1 MDNLI
6 GTILEERYRIGEL
19 IGSGGMA
26 NVYKATD
33 LIDGTVVAVKILRE
47 ECRSNSELVRRFK
60 NESKAISVLDHPN
73 IVKVYDFSM
82 TEEMQYI
89 IMEYIDGIT
98 LKEYME
104 YRGQPLTYKETLHF
118 ITQILAALQH
128 AHDRGIVHRDIK
140 PQNMMLLSD
149 SSIKVMDFGIAR
161 FSRSENQTMTDK
173 AIGSVHYISP
183 EQARG
188 GATDAKADLYSVG
201 VMMYEMLAGRLP
213 FESDSPVS
221 VALKQISDT
230 ATPLRELN
238 PAVPEALAAITERA
252 MAKDPRERY
261 PSAQAM
267 LADIEEFKRNPSVK
281 FEYQYLTDS
290 APTRY
295 VDKVVGKTADQQSG
309 ARRAAPKKTGAS
321 SRGGAQKRKP
331 QKKRRLLLPILAGMA
346 AAFLIGSSILVYWI
360 FKHQSNGMFSQH
372 ADVELPNFIG
382 LSYEQIKE
390 QYQDTQFYFVSEE
403 EYNEEYA
410 AGTVCDQYPRAQ
422 TADNP
427 KIVKDNAKIVLTVSK
442 GVEIISM
449 PDLSGMT
456 RAEATSECR
465 RLGLMPTFR
474 SVQVPIGQSSG
485 IVMSTEPLVGTQV
498 EVNTS
503 NSAITVY
510 ISQQEVD
517 KSTTVPTLV
526 GMTSLND
533 AQAAIR
539 SAQLVLGAYTEEYSD
554 TVPAG
559 AIISQDPAEGSPARW
574 NDSVSVVVSKGPE
587 ARTRIITL
595 TVPHRY
601 FDTVNGDG
609 TPIQIDLASGEY
621 TFCFQDVQVGE
632 PWPYPSDGIGPR
644 SNSWTLTSTGSGTV
658 TIKWNGEVVASQGID
673 FGPSGADVSLTD
685 VRANSDVA
693 STPPENGGETNG
705 TGGTGGDSGNGT
717 GLIPEVIPVGP

>member
-6 GTILEERYRIGEL
+6 GKILEERYRIGEL
-19 IGSGGMA
+19 IGTGGMA

-73 IVKVYDFSM
+73 IVKVFDFSM
-82 TEEMQYI
+82 TEKLQYI

-118 ITQILAALQH
+118 ITQVLAALQH

-201 VMMYEMLAGRLP
+201 VMMYEMLSGRLP

-221 VALKQISDT
+221 VAIKQISDT

-267 LADIEEFKRNPSVK
+267 LADIDEFKRNPSVK

-295 VDKVVGKTADQQSG
+295 VDKVMSKTADKQG
-309 ARRAAPKKTGAS
+309 TARRAASSRNSAPKNGQRKPKK
-321 SRGGAQKRKP
+321 
-331 QKKRRLLLPILAGMA
+331 KKRRLLLPILAGMA

-360 FKHQSNGMFSQH
+360 FKEQSNGMFSQH
-372 ADVELPNFIG
+372 EDVELPNFIG
-382 LSYEQIKE
+382 FSYEQIREEYKDSLFYFKEEQKYNE
-390 QYQDTQFYFVSEE
+390 QYP
-403 EYNEEYA
+403 

-427 KIVKDNAKIVLTVSK
+427 KIVKDNAVITLTVSK
-442 GVEIISM
+442 GVEIIQM
-449 PDLSGMT
+449 PDLAGMT
-456 RAEATSECR
+456 RAEATLECR
-465 RLGLMPTFR
+465 RLGLLPTFR

-485 IVMSTEPLVGTQV
+485 IVMSTDPLVGTSV
-498 EVNTS
+498 EANTS
-503 NSAITVY
+503 NSNITVY

-517 KSTTVPTLV
+517 KSTLVPNVV
-526 GMTSLND
+526 GMTTLED
-533 AQAAIR
+533 AQTAIKAAM
-539 SAQLVLGAYTEEYSD
+539 LVLGTYNEEYSD

-559 AIISQDPAEGSPARW
+559 AVISQEPVEGSPARW
-574 NDSVSVVVSKGPE
+574 NDSVSLVISKGPE
-587 ARTRIITL
+587 ARDRTINLR
-595 TVPHRY
+595 VPKRY
-601 FDTVNGDG
+601 HVEDKNNYDLSSQPYICLFNGGEIGRWQYPETG
-609 TPIQIDLASGEY
+609 TGEMG
-621 TFCFQDVQVGE
+621 T
-632 PWPYPSDGIGPR
+632 
-644 SNSWTLTSTGSGTV
+644 SWTINSTGTGSYKITWGERTVAEGTL
-658 TIKWNGEVVASQGID
+658 D
-673 FGPSGADVSLTD
+673 FGP
-685 VRANSDVA
+685 
-693 STPPENGGETNG
+693 NGGDATHEDSHANADKLPEPPKQNG
-705 TGGTGGDSGNGT
+705 EDNNNGGDNGGNNDDNNSGNNVDGANNDN
-717 GLIPEVIPVGP
+717 

>member
-6 GTILEERYRIGEL
+6 GKIIEERYRIGEL
-19 IGSGGMA
+19 IGTGGMA

-82 TEEMQYI
+82 TEKIQYI

-188 GATDAKADLYSVG
+188 GATNAKADLYSVG
-201 VMMYEMLAGRLP
+201 VMMYEMLSGRLP

-221 VALKQISDT
+221 VAIKQISDT
-230 ATPLRELN
+230 PTPLRELN

-267 LADIEEFKRNPSVK
+267 LADIDEFKRNPSVK

-295 VDKVVGKTADQQSG
+295 VDKVMSKTADNQAGG
-309 ARRAAPKKTGAS
+309 ARRAAPGKKGAPK
-321 SRGGAQKRKP
+321 GGAKKSAKP
-331 QKKRRLLLPILAGMA
+331 GAKKKRRLLLPILAGMA
-346 AAFLIGSSILVYWI
+346 TAFLIGACILVYLI
-360 FKHQSNGMFSQH
+360 FKNESNGMFSQH

-382 LSYEQIKE
+382 VSYEQIKE
-390 QYQDTQFYFVSEE
+390 QYKDTPFYFALEE
-403 EYNEEYA
+403 EYNEEYP

-427 KIVKDNAKIVLTVSK
+427 KMVKDNAKITLTVSR
-442 GVEIISM
+442 GVQVINM

-456 RAEATSECR
+456 RAEAANECR

-474 SVQVPIGQSSG
+474 SQPVPIGQSSG
-485 IVMSTEPLVGTQV
+485 IVLSTDPLVGTPV
-498 EVNTS
+498 EVNTK
-503 NSAITVY
+503 NSGITVY
-510 ISQQEVD
+510 ISQQEID
-517 KSTTVPTLV
+517 KSTIVPNLV
-526 GMTSLND
+526 GMTTLND
-533 AQAAIR
+533 AQNALR
-539 SAQLVLGAYTEEYSD
+539 VAQLVLGEHTEEYNDS
-554 TVPAG
+554 VPAG

-574 NDSVSVVVSKGPE
+574 NDAVSVVVSKGPE
-587 ARTRIITL
+587 TR
-595 TVPHRY
+595 
-601 FDTVNGDG
+601 
-609 TPIQIDLASGEY
+609 
-621 TFCFQDVQVGE
+621 
-632 PWPYPSDGIGPR
+632 
-644 SNSWTLTSTGSGTV
+644 TV
-658 TIKWNGEVVASQGID
+658 TIYATVHKVLRYTPGEGEPLYSEGKTVEIRMNGETVHSAPVGSEVLTITYPITSSGSATIEVVMADGSAVALPQTAD
-673 FGPSGADVSLTD
+673 FGAGGAPELYFELGLAEYDY
-685 VRANSDVA
+685 NII
-693 STPPENGGETNG
+693 PPINNISPGEGGSE
-705 TGGTGGDSGNGT
+705 GDT
-717 GLIPEVIPVGP
+717 TVEPQPEG

>member
-6 GTILEERYRIGEL
+6 GKILEERYRIGEL
-19 IGSGGMA
+19 IGAGGMA

-82 TEEMQYI
+82 TEKIQYI

-118 ITQILAALQH
+118 ITQVLAALQH

-140 PQNMMLLSD
+140 PQNIMLLSD

-201 VMMYEMLAGRLP
+201 VMMYEMLSGRLP

-221 VALKQISDT
+221 VAIKQISDT

-267 LADIEEFKRNPSVK
+267 LADIDEFKRNPSVK

-295 VDKVVGKTADQQSG
+295 VDKVMSKTADKQQST
-309 ARRAAPKKTGAS
+309 ARRAAPSRTGAPKK
-321 SRGGAQKRKP
+321 GAAKTKR
-331 QKKRRLLLPILAGMA
+331 KKRRLLLPILAGMA
-346 AAFLIGSSILVYWI
+346 AAFLIGSCILVYWI
-360 FKHQSNGMFSQH
+360 FKEQSNGMFDQH
-372 ADVELPNFIG
+372 KDVELPNFIG
-382 LSYEQIKE
+382 LSYDQIRE
-390 QYQDTQFYFVSEE
+390 QYKESQFYFKEE
-403 EYNEEYA
+403 QEYNEQNS
-410 AGTVCDQYPRAQ
+410 AGIICDQYPRAQ
-422 TADNP
+422 TADAP
-427 KIVKDNAKIVLTVSK
+427 KIVKDNAVITLTVSK

-449 PDLSGMT
+449 PDLTGMT
-456 RAEATSECR
+456 RAEATNECR
-465 RLGLMPTFR
+465 RFGLLPTFR

-485 IVMSTEPLVGTQV
+485 IVMSTEPLVGTSV
-498 EVNTS
+498 EANTS
-503 NSAITVY
+503 NSKITVY
-510 ISQQEVD
+510 ISQQEANKNVL
-517 KSTTVPTLV
+517 VPSVV
-526 GMTSLND
+526 GMTSLED
-533 AQAAIR
+533 ARTAIK
-539 SAQLVLGAYTEEYSD
+539 AVMLELGTYTEEYSD

-559 AIISQDPAEGSPARW
+559 AIISQDPVDGVQRYRARGHGIAGSGGRLSRPLARSGVCGGLQGAGAENKDGHAEGA
-574 NDSVSVVVSKGPE
+574 
-587 ARTRIITL
+587 
-595 TVPHRY
+595 
-601 FDTVNGDG
+601 
-609 TPIQIDLASGEY
+609 
-621 TFCFQDVQVGE
+621 E
-632 PWPYPSDGIGPR
+632 P
-644 SNSWTLTSTGSGTV
+644 V
-658 TIKWNGEVVASQGID
+658 
-673 FGPSGADVSLTD
+673 
-685 VRANSDVA
+685 
-693 STPPENGGETNG
+693 
-705 TGGTGGDSGNGT
+705 
-717 GLIPEVIPVGP
+717 

>member
-6 GTILEERYRIGEL
+6 GKILEERYRIGEL
-19 IGSGGMA
+19 IGTGGMA

-73 IVKVYDFSM
+73 IVKVFDFSM
-82 TEEMQYI
+82 TEKIQYI

-104 YRGQPLTYKETLHF
+104 YRAQPLTYKETLHF
-118 ITQILAALQH
+118 ITQVLAALQH
-128 AHDRGIVHRDIK
+128 AHERGIVHRDIK

-201 VMMYEMLAGRLP
+201 VMMYEMLSGRLP

-221 VALKQISDT
+221 VAIKQISDT

-267 LADIEEFKRNPSVK
+267 LADIDEFKRNPSVK

-295 VDKVVGKTADQQSG
+295 VDKVMSKTADKQQG
-309 ARRAAPKKTGAS
+309 TARRAASSKNSVTKSGQRKPKK
-321 SRGGAQKRKP
+321 
-331 QKKRRLLLPILAGMA
+331 KKRRLLLPILAGMA
-346 AAFLIGSSILVYWI
+346 AAFMIGSGILVYWI
-360 FKHQSNGMFSQH
+360 FKEQSNGMFSQH
-372 ADVELPNFIG
+372 EDVELPNFIG
-382 LSYEQIKE
+382 LSYDQIKE
-390 QYQDTQFYFVSEE
+390 QYKDSLFYFKEE
-403 EYNEEYA
+403 SEYNEQYA
-410 AGTVCDQYPRAQ
+410 AGMVCDQYPRAQ

-427 KIVKDNAKIVLTVSK
+427 KIVKDNAVITLTISK
-442 GVEIISM
+442 GVEIIEM
-449 PDLSGMT
+449 PDLAGMT
-456 RAEATSECR
+456 RAEATAECR
-465 RLGLMPTFR
+465 RVGLLPTFR
-474 SVQVPIGQSSG
+474 SVPVPTGQSSG
-485 IVMSTEPLVGTQV
+485 IVMSTEPLKGTSI
-498 EVNTS
+498 EANTS
-503 NSAITVY
+503 NSKITVY

-517 KSTTVPTLV
+517 KSATVPNLI
-526 GMTSLND
+526 GMTSLDDVQTALKNVM
-533 AQAAIR
+533 
-539 SAQLVLGAYTEEYSD
+539 LVLGTYTEEFND

-559 AIISQDPAEGSPARW
+559 AIISQDPVEGSPARW
-574 NDSVSVVVSKGPE
+574 NDSVSVVISKGPE
-587 ARTRIITL
+587 ERTR
-595 TVPHRY
+595 TVTVTVHRVLNY
-601 FDTVNGDG
+601 NYETNTRVLSTGKDVVIRKDGQEIRRERVGDG
-609 TPIQIDLASGEY
+609 AL
-621 TFCFQDVQVGE
+621 TFSHD
-632 PWPYPSDGIGPR
+632 I
-644 SNSWTLTSTGSGTV
+644 TSTGTARIEVSIEGTGY
-658 TIKWNGEVVASQGID
+658 TQWKDID
-673 FGPSGADVSLTD
+673 FSPNGAPTLSFEFSMGIYDEGELPPIKSEREPD
-685 VRANSDVA
+685 ANSGNK
-693 STPPENGGETNG
+693 TPEGEENQEPEAN
-705 TGGTGGDSGNGT
+705 S
-717 GLIPEVIPVGP
+717 

>member
-6 GTILEERYRIGEL
+6 GKILEERYRISEL
-19 IGSGGMA
+19 IGTGGMA

-73 IVKVYDFSM
+73 IVKVFDFSM
-82 TEEMQYI
+82 TEKIQYI

-118 ITQILAALQH
+118 ITQVLAALQH
-128 AHDRGIVHRDIK
+128 AHERGIVHRDIK

-201 VMMYEMLAGRLP
+201 VMMYEMLSGRLP

-221 VALKQISDT
+221 VAIKQISDT

-238 PAVPEALAAITERA
+238 PAVPEALASITERA

-267 LADIEEFKRNPSVK
+267 LADIDEFKRNPSVK

-295 VDKVVGKTADQQSG
+295 VDKVMSKTADKQG
-309 ARRAAPKKTGAS
+309 TARRTASSKNTAPRNGQRKPKK
-321 SRGGAQKRKP
+321 K
-331 QKKRRLLLPILAGMA
+331 KKRRLLLPILAGMA

-360 FKHQSNGMFSQH
+360 FKEQSNGMFSPH
-372 ADVELPNFIG
+372 EDVELPNFIG
-382 LSYEQIKE
+382 LSYDQIKE
-390 QYQDTQFYFVSEE
+390 QYKDSQFYFKEE
-403 EYNEEYA
+403 SEYNEQYA
-410 AGTVCDQYPRAQ
+410 AGLICDQYPRAQ

-427 KIVKDNAKIVLTVSK
+427 KIVKDNAVITLTVSK
-442 GVEIISM
+442 GVQVIEM
-449 PDLSGMT
+449 PNLAGMT
-456 RAEATSECR
+456 RAEATAECR
-465 RLGLMPTFR
+465 RLGLLPTFR
-474 SVQVPIGQSSG
+474 SVLVPPGQSSG
-485 IVMSTEPLVGTQV
+485 FVMSTDPLVGTSV
-498 EVNTS
+498 EANTS
-503 NSAITVY
+503 NSKVTVY
-510 ISQQEVD
+510 ISQQEMD
-517 KSTTVPTLV
+517 KSATVPNLV
-526 GMTSLND
+526 GMTTLED
-533 AQAAIR
+533 AQTALKNAM
-539 SAQLVLGAYTEEYSD
+539 LVLGAYTEEYSD

-559 AIISQDPAEGSPARW
+559 AIISQDPVEGSPARW
-574 NDSVSVVVSKGPE
+574 NDSVSVVVSLGPE
-587 ARTRIITL
+587 FRTRRVTL
-595 TVPHRY
+595 EVLHRY
-601 FDTVNGDG
+601 KENDPSYDVSNESYELYIDGNLISSQSYPAGATGAQNLVWEITSSGKSSYDIWRRGDG
-609 TPIQIDLASGEY
+609 TPIQAGE
-621 TFCFQDVQVGE
+621 
-632 PWPYPSDGIGPR
+632 
-644 SNSWTLTSTGSGTV
+644 
-658 TIKWNGEVVASQGID
+658 ID
-673 FGPSGADVSLTD
+673 FGIDGGDI
-685 VRANSDVA
+685 VA
-693 STPPENGGETNG
+693 WTPGGDTNESPTPTPPPPVQGDGEG
-705 TGGTGGDSGNGT
+705 A
-717 GLIPEVIPVGP
+717 E

>member
-6 GTILEERYRIGEL
+6 GKILEERYRIGEL
-19 IGSGGMA
+19 IGAGGMA

-82 TEEMQYI
+82 TEKIQYI

-118 ITQILAALQH
+118 ITQVLAALQH

-140 PQNMMLLSD
+140 PQNIMLLSD

-201 VMMYEMLAGRLP
+201 VMMYEMLSGRLP

-221 VALKQISDT
+221 VAIKQISDT

-267 LADIEEFKRNPSVK
+267 LADIDEFKRNPSVK

-295 VDKVVGKTADQQSG
+295 VDKVMSKTADKQQST
-309 ARRAAPKKTGAS
+309 ARRAAPSRTGAPKK
-321 SRGGAQKRKP
+321 GAAKTKR
-331 QKKRRLLLPILAGMA
+331 KKRRLLLPILAGMA
-346 AAFLIGSSILVYWI
+346 AAFLIGSCILVYWI
-360 FKHQSNGMFSQH
+360 FKEQSNGMFDQH
-372 ADVELPNFIG
+372 KDVELPNFIG
-382 LSYEQIKE
+382 LSYDQIRE
-390 QYQDTQFYFVSEE
+390 QYKESQFYFKEE
-403 EYNEEYA
+403 QEYNEQYS
-410 AGTVCDQYPRAQ
+410 AGIICDQYPRAQ
-422 TADNP
+422 TADDP
-427 KIVKDNAKIVLTVSK
+427 KIVKDNAVITLTVSK

-449 PDLSGMT
+449 PDLTGMT
-456 RAEATSECR
+456 RAEATNECR
-465 RLGLMPTFR
+465 RFGLLPTFR

-485 IVMSTEPLVGTQV
+485 IVMSTEPLVGTSV
-498 EVNTS
+498 EANTS
-503 NSAITVY
+503 NSKITVY
-510 ISQQEVD
+510 ISQQEANKNVL
-517 KSTTVPTLV
+517 VPSVV
-526 GMTSLND
+526 GMTSLED
-533 AQAAIR
+533 ARTAIK
-539 SAQLVLGAYTEEYSD
+539 AVMLELGTYTEEYSD

-559 AIISQDPAEGSPARW
+559 AIISQDPVDGSPARW
-574 NDSVSVVVSKGPE
+574 HDLVSVVVSKGPE
-587 ARTRIITL
+587 PRTRTVTL
-595 TVPHRY
+595 RVLNRY
-601 FDTVNGDG
+601 KGDDPSFDLFGKSYQCYFNDQPYGDQW
-609 TPIQIDLASGEY
+609 T
-621 TFCFQDVQVGE
+621 
-632 PWPYPSDGIGPR
+632 YPDSAGPQET
-644 SNSWTLTSTGSGTV
+644 SWTITSTGSGT
-658 TIKWNGEVVASQGID
+658 IRIEGAGETWSESID
-673 FGPSGADVSLTD
+673 FGPGGRDLLC
-685 VRANSDVA
+685 
-693 STPPENGGETNG
+693 EFNGGDTNTKPAEPPDPEPDPDPDPDEG
-705 TGGTGGDSGNGT
+705 NGGGDT
-717 GLIPEVIPVGP
+717 

>member
-6 GTILEERYRIGEL
+6 GKILEERYRIGEL
-19 IGSGGMA
+19 IGAGGMA

-82 TEEMQYI
+82 TEKIQYI

-118 ITQILAALQH
+118 ITQVLAALQH

-140 PQNMMLLSD
+140 PQNIMLLSD

-201 VMMYEMLAGRLP
+201 VMMYEMLSGRLP

-221 VALKQISDT
+221 VAIKQISDT

-267 LADIEEFKRNPSVK
+267 LADIDEFKRNPSVK

-295 VDKVVGKTADQQSG
+295 VDKVMSKTADKQQST
-309 ARRAAPKKTGAS
+309 ARRAAPSRTGAPKK
-321 SRGGAQKRKP
+321 GAAKTKR
-331 QKKRRLLLPILAGMA
+331 KKRRLLLPILAGMA
-346 AAFLIGSSILVYWI
+346 AAFLIGSCILVYWI
-360 FKHQSNGMFSQH
+360 FKEQSNGMFDQH
-372 ADVELPNFIG
+372 KDVELPNFIG
-382 LSYEQIKE
+382 LSYDQIRE
-390 QYQDTQFYFVSEE
+390 QYKESQFYFKEE
-403 EYNEEYA
+403 QEYNEQYS
-410 AGTVCDQYPRAQ
+410 AGIICDQYPRAQ
-422 TADNP
+422 TAD
-427 KIVKDNAKIVLTVSK
+427 D
-442 GVEIISM
+442 
-449 PDLSGMT
+449 
-456 RAEATSECR
+456 
-465 RLGLMPTFR
+465 
-474 SVQVPIGQSSG
+474 
-485 IVMSTEPLVGTQV
+485 
-498 EVNTS
+498 
-503 NSAITVY
+503 
-510 ISQQEVD
+510 
-517 KSTTVPTLV
+517 
-526 GMTSLND
+526 
-533 AQAAIR
+533 
-539 SAQLVLGAYTEEYSD
+539 
-554 TVPAG
+554 
-559 AIISQDPAEGSPARW
+559 
-574 NDSVSVVVSKGPE
+574 
-587 ARTRIITL
+587 
-595 TVPHRY
+595 
-601 FDTVNGDG
+601 
-609 TPIQIDLASGEY
+609 
-621 TFCFQDVQVGE
+621 
-632 PWPYPSDGIGPR
+632 PR
-644 SNSWTLTSTGSGTV
+644 S
-658 TIKWNGEVVASQGID
+658 
-673 FGPSGADVSLTD
+673 
-685 VRANSDVA
+685 
-693 STPPENGGETNG
+693 
-705 TGGTGGDSGNGT
+705 
-717 GLIPEVIPVGP
+717 

>member
-6 GTILEERYRIGEL
+6 GKILEERYRIGEL
-19 IGSGGMA
+19 IGTGGMA

-73 IVKVYDFSM
+73 IVKVFDFSM
-82 TEEMQYI
+82 TEKIQYI

-118 ITQILAALQH
+118 ITQVLAALQH

-140 PQNMMLLSD
+140 PQNIMLLSD

-201 VMMYEMLAGRLP
+201 VMMYEMLSGRLP

-221 VALKQISDT
+221 VAIKQISDT

-238 PAVPEALAAITERA
+238 PAVPEALASITERA

-267 LADIEEFKRNPSVK
+267 LADIDEFKRNPSVK

-295 VDKVVGKTADQQSG
+295 VDKVMSKTADKQQTA
-309 ARRAAPKKTGAS
+309 ARRAAPSRSSAPKKSA
-321 SRGGAQKRKP
+321 AKKPKRR
-331 QKKRRLLLPILAGMA
+331 KRRLLLPILAGMA

-360 FKHQSNGMFSQH
+360 FKEQSNGMFVQH
-372 ADVELPNFIG
+372 KDVELPNFIG

-390 QYQDTQFYFVSEE
+390 QYKESQFYFREE
-403 EYNEEYA
+403 QKYNEQYP

-427 KIVKDNAKIVLTVSK
+427 KIVKDNAVITLTVSK
-442 GVEIISM
+442 GVEIVSM
-449 PDLSGMT
+449 PDLTGMT
-456 RAEATSECR
+456 RAEAMNECR
-465 RLGLMPTFR
+465 RIGLLPTFR

-485 IVMSTEPLVGTQV
+485 IVMSTEPLVGTSV
-498 EVNTS
+498 EANTT
-503 NSAITVY
+503 NSKITVY

-517 KSTTVPTLV
+517 KNVPVPNLV
-526 GMTSLND
+526 GMTSLED
-533 AQAAIR
+533 AQTAIK
-539 SAQLVLGAYTEEYSD
+539 AVMLELGTYTEEYSD

-559 AIISQDPAEGSPARW
+559 AIISQDPVEGSPARW
-574 NDSVSVVVSKGPE
+574 HDLVSVVVSKGPE
-587 ARTRIITL
+587 PRTRTITL

-601 FDTVNGDG
+601 INNETENKS
-609 TPIQIDLASGEY
+609 TDLASQPYQCYFNGGLIGEWKY
-621 TFCFQDVQVGE
+621 QEGASTGSWQV
-632 PWPYPSDGIGPR
+632 
-644 SNSWTLTSTGSGTV
+644 TSTGTGTV
-658 TIKWNGEVVASQGID
+658 EIKWNGESLWSSGID
-673 FGPSGADVSLTD
+673 FGPGGTDVSYTD
-685 VRANSDVA
+685 GRGNADTKLPDPPT
-693 STPPENGGETNG
+693 TPTEPTTPDTPDTPG
-705 TGGTGGDSGNGT
+705 TPGTPDT
-717 GLIPEVIPVGP
+717 

>member
-6 GTILEERYRIGEL
+6 GKILEERYRISEL
-19 IGSGGMA
+19 IGTGGMA

-73 IVKVYDFSM
+73 IVKVFDFSM
-82 TEEMQYI
+82 TEKIQYI

-118 ITQILAALQH
+118 ITQVLAALQH
-128 AHDRGIVHRDIK
+128 AHERGIVHRDIK

-201 VMMYEMLAGRLP
+201 VMMYEMLSGRLP

-221 VALKQISDT
+221 VAIKQISDT

-238 PAVPEALAAITERA
+238 PAVPEALASITERA

-267 LADIEEFKRNPSVK
+267 LADIDEFKRNPSVK

-295 VDKVVGKTADQQSG
+295 VDKVMSKTADKQG
-309 ARRAAPKKTGAS
+309 TARRTASSKNTAPRNGQRKPKK
-321 SRGGAQKRKP
+321 K
-331 QKKRRLLLPILAGMA
+331 KKRRLLLPILAGMA

-360 FKHQSNGMFSQH
+360 FKEQSNGMFSPH
-372 ADVELPNFIG
+372 EDVELPNFIG
-382 LSYEQIKE
+382 LSYDQIKE
-390 QYQDTQFYFVSEE
+390 QYKDSQFYFKEE
-403 EYNEEYA
+403 SEYNEQYA
-410 AGTVCDQYPRAQ
+410 AGLICDQYPRAQ

-427 KIVKDNAKIVLTVSK
+427 KIVKDNAVITLTVSK
-442 GVEIISM
+442 GVQVIEM
-449 PDLSGMT
+449 PNLAGMT
-456 RAEATSECR
+456 RAEATAECR
-465 RLGLMPTFR
+465 RLGLLPTFR
-474 SVQVPIGQSSG
+474 SVLVPPGQSSG
-485 IVMSTEPLVGTQV
+485 FVMSTDPLVGTSV
-498 EVNTS
+498 EANTS
-503 NSAITVY
+503 NSKVTVY
-510 ISQQEVD
+510 ISQQEMD
-517 KSTTVPTLV
+517 KSATVPNLV
-526 GMTSLND
+526 GMTTLED
-533 AQAAIR
+533 AQTALKNAM
-539 SAQLVLGAYTEEYSD
+539 LVLGAYTEEYSD

-559 AIISQDPAEGSPARW
+559 AIISQDPVEGSPARW

-587 ARTRIITL
+587 ERTRTITL
-595 TVPHRY
+595 TVSHQY
-601 FDTVNGDG
+601 KTGDAEFDISSQ
-609 TPIQIDLASGEY
+609 PY
-621 TFCFQDVQVGE
+621 RCFFNDAQVGGE
-632 PWPYPSDGIGPR
+632 WIYPSGSAGPQGT
-644 SNSWTLTSTGSGTV
+644 SWSITSTGSGTV
-658 TIKWNGEVVASQGID
+658 RIEWGGQPVWSNGID
-673 FGPSGADVSLTD
+673 FGPGGGDVGYTD
-685 VRANSDVA
+685 DRGNDDTRQEPSKA
-693 STPPENGGETNG
+693 PEGGDEDGGE
-705 TGGTGGDSGNGT
+705 
-717 GLIPEVIPVGP
+717 

>member
-6 GTILEERYRIGEL
+6 GKIIEERYRISEL
-19 IGSGGMA
+19 IGTGGMA

-73 IVKVYDFSM
+73 IVKVFDFSM
-82 TEEMQYI
+82 TEKIQYI

-104 YRGQPLTYKETLHF
+104 YRAQPLTYKETLHF
-118 ITQILAALQH
+118 ITQVLQALQH

-201 VMMYEMLAGRLP
+201 VMMYEMLSGRLP

-221 VALKQISDT
+221 VAIKQISDT
-230 ATPLRELN
+230 PTPLRELN
-238 PAVPEALAAITERA
+238 PAVPEALASITERA

-261 PSAQAM
+261 QSAQAM

-295 VDKVVGKTADQQSG
+295 VDKVMSKTADKQQTA
-309 ARRAAPKKTGAS
+309 ARRTASSKNPAPKSG
-321 SRGGAQKRKP
+321 KRKP
-331 QKKRRLLLPILAGMA
+331 KKKRRLLLPILAGMA
-346 AAFLIGSSILVYWI
+346 AAFLIGSAILVYWI
-360 FKHQSNGMFSQH
+360 FKEQSNGMFSQH
-372 ADVELPNFIG
+372 EDVELPNFIG
-382 LSYEQIKE
+382 LSYEQITE
-390 QYQDTQFYFVSEE
+390 QYKESSFYFVKEE
-403 EYNEEYA
+403 EYNEQYP
-410 AGTVCDQYPRAQ
+410 AGWVCDQYPRAQ

-427 KIVKDNAKIVLTVSK
+427 KIVKDNAKIVLTISK
-442 GVEIISM
+442 GVEIINM
-449 PDLSGMT
+449 PDLAGMT
-456 RAEATSECR
+456 RAEAMAECR

-474 SVQVPIGQSSG
+474 SVMVPIGQSG
-485 IVMSTEPLVGTQV
+485 GFVMSTDPLKGTSV
-498 EVNTS
+498 EANTS
-503 NSAITVY
+503 NSKITVY
-510 ISQQEVD
+510 ISQEERD
-517 KSTTVPTLV
+517 KSTRVPNVV
-526 GMTSLND
+526 GMLSLDD
-533 AQAAIR
+533 AQTAIKN
-539 SAQLVLGAYTEEYSD
+539 AMLVLGTYTEEYSD

-559 AIISQDPAEGSPARW
+559 AIISQLPVDGSAARW
-574 NDSVSVVVSKGPE
+574 YDAVSVVISKGPE
-587 ARTRIITL
+587 ERTKTITL
-595 TVPHRY
+595 IVT
-601 FDTVNGDG
+601 
-609 TPIQIDLASGEY
+609 
-621 TFCFQDVQVGE
+621 
-632 PWPYPSDGIGPR
+632 SD
-644 SNSWTLTSTGSGTV
+644 SNSDILSQVSFELNFNGSRGAQKLSGNKTSWQVTSTGSGSYTISWGKTTFEGGLYIDAGSVSGTV
-658 TIKWNGEVVASQGID
+658 N
-673 FGPSGADVSLTD
+673 FGPDDNGATSEVSIQVKTQEPED
-685 VRANSDVA
+685 
-693 STPPENGGETNG
+693 PPEGGGKGEKEEG
-705 TGGTGGDSGNGT
+705 DEEEGGNN
-717 GLIPEVIPVGP
+717 

>member
-6 GTILEERYRIGEL
+6 GKILEERYRIGEL
-19 IGSGGMA
+19 IGTGGMA

-73 IVKVYDFSM
+73 IVKVFDFSM
-82 TEEMQYI
+82 TEKIQYI

-104 YRGQPLTYKETLHF
+104 YRAQPLTYKETLHF
-118 ITQILAALQH
+118 ITQVLAALQH

-201 VMMYEMLAGRLP
+201 VMMYEMLSGRLP

-221 VALKQISDT
+221 VAIKQISDT

-238 PAVPEALAAITERA
+238 PAVPEALASITERA

-267 LADIEEFKRNPSVK
+267 LADIDEFKRNPSVK

-295 VDKVVGKTADQQSG
+295 VDKVMSKTADKQQTA
-309 ARRAAPKKTGAS
+309 ARRTASSKNSAPKSG
-321 SRGGAQKRKP
+321 QKKP
-331 QKKRRLLLPILAGMA
+331 KKKKRRLLLPILAGMA
-346 AAFLIGSSILVYWI
+346 AAFMIGSAILVYWI
-360 FKHQSNGMFSQH
+360 FKEQSNGMFSPH
-372 ADVELPNFIG
+372 EDVELPNFIG

-390 QYQDTQFYFVSEE
+390 QYKDSQFYFKEE
-403 EYNEEYA
+403 QEYNEQYA
-410 AGTVCDQYPRAQ
+410 AGLVCDQYPRAQ

-427 KIVKDNAKIVLTVSK
+427 KIVKDNAVITLTVSK
-442 GVEIISM
+442 GVEIIEM
-449 PDLSGMT
+449 PDLTGMT
-456 RAEATSECR
+456 RAEATNECR
-465 RLGLMPTFR
+465 RLGLLPAFR
-474 SVQVPIGQSSG
+474 SVMVPIGQSSG
-485 IVMSTEPLVGTQV
+485 IVMSTEPLKGTSI
-498 EVNTS
+498 EANTS
-503 NSAITVY
+503 NSTIIVY
-510 ISQQEVD
+510 ISQQEWD
-517 KSTTVPTLV
+517 QSTSVPNLV
-526 GMTSLND
+526 GMTSLDD
-533 AQAAIR
+533 AQTAIKNAMLEMG
-539 SAQLVLGAYTEEYSD
+539 SYTEEYSD

-559 AIISQDPAEGSPARW
+559 AIISQSPVDGTPARW
-574 NDSVSVVVSKGPE
+574 HDSVSVVISKGPE
-587 ARTRIITL
+587 ERTRTINITVHRVLAYVENKSIELSQGKTIII
-595 TVPHRY
+595 RR
-601 FDTVNGDG
+601 NGEEIRRETMG
-609 TPIQIDLASGEY
+609 SGVLS
-621 TFCFQDVQVGE
+621 FSHD
-632 PWPYPSDGIGPR
+632 I
-644 SNSWTLTSTGSGTV
+644 TSTGTA
-658 TIKWNGEVVASQGID
+658 TIEVVIEGTTYAQSQGVD
-673 FGPSGADVSLTD
+673 FGPDGSPTLTF
-685 VRANSDVA
+685 
-693 STPPENGGETNG
+693 EFGNGQY
-705 TGGTGGDSGNGT
+705 DSGE
-717 GLIPEVIPVGP
+717 LPKIEEPKPEPDPEPKPDPDLEPAPEPEE